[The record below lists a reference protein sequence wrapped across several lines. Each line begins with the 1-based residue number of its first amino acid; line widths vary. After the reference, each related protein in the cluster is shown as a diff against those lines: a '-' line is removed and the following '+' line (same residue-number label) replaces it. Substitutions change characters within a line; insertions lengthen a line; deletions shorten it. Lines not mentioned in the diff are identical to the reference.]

1 VSLAARLLFICLQ
14 VLLAESERSREPQQL
29 RSCRDL
35 DRREAEEEVHG
46 GRFRESRGEVKEAAP
61 VTLPY
66 PVLFAGDRCQSLRW
80 QSALAHQL
88 NKPISALRW
97 REFPP
102 HHLQQVESI
111 VRHQVSFHQAR
122 GSQEC

>member
-1 VSLAARLLFICLQ
+1 MLVHIACGQVKRAMTEILLT
-14 VLLAESERSREPQQL
+14 ESERLTET
-29 RSCRDL
+29 
-35 DRREAEEEVHG
+35 EEEVHG

-61 VTLPY
+61 VALPY

-80 QSALAHQL
+80 QSALTHQL
-88 NKPISALRW
+88 HKPVSALRW

-102 HHLQQVESI
+102 HHFQQVESI

-122 GSQEC
+122 GS